1 MEDEE
6 KTPLT
11 EDEFE
16 ELWEG
21 TDFKKVVKLAATGER
36 SLRYRR
42 IVVEGKVALA
52 QYEMVRWTKFAVLT
66 AIIASMLSLVA
77 AVVLALTGSS

>member
-1 MEDEE
+1 
-6 KTPLT
+6 
-11 EDEFE
+11 
-16 ELWEG
+16 
-21 TDFKKVVKLAATGER
+21 
-36 SLRYRR
+36 
-42 IVVEGKVALA
+42 VEGKVALA